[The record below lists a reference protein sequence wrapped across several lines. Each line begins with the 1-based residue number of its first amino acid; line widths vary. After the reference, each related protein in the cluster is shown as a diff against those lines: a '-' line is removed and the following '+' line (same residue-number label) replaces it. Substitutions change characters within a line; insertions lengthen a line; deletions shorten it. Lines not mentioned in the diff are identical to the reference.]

1 MIKYCPW
8 GRGAVEVEPQL
19 KQWVKRWAGSDTIF
33 LDRKKWFLRGHDIC
47 GGYYDNKKYWYP
59 KI

>member
-19 KQWVKRWAGSDTIF
+19 KQWVKSWAGSDTIF
-33 LDRKKWFLRGHDIC
+33 LDPKKNGS
-47 GGYYDNKKYWYP
+47 
-59 KI
+59 